1 MDDVFEN
8 IGAIDRLVRYILGIL
23 LIGTAFIELQTPI
36 GWYAVL
42 PLIGT
47 YPIFTALTRFEPVYK
62 MFKMRT
68 N

>member
-8 IGAIDRLVRYILGIL
+8 IGAIDRLLRYGLGSL
-23 LIGTAFIELQTPI
+23 LIGTAFFEMQTPI

-47 YPIFTALTRFEPVYK
+47 YPIFTALLRFDPVYK
-62 MFKMRT
+62 LFRLRT
-68 N
+68 S